1 MDMNFSLVLIF
12 ILSTLYAI
20 AITSWRPGYKLAQR
34 LDWLA
39 FALGELL
46 VIGIV
51 ALMGSVTAT
60 ELFLIN
66 ASGAVPMVLRWA
78 YLDIIAA
85 DRTELRKAYDA
96 ATEMAD
102 TGRESTN

>member
-1 MDMNFSLVLIF
+1 MTMNFALVSIF
-12 ILSTLYAI
+12 ILSSLYAVL
-20 AITSWRPGYKLAQR
+20 ITSWRPGYKLAQR

-66 ASGAVPMVLRWA
+66 ASGAMPMVIRWA
-78 YLDIIAA
+78 YLDIITA
-85 DRTELRKAYDA
+85 DRDELKRVYDA
-96 ATEMAD
+96 
-102 TGRESTN
+102 STVAEPSGTQEN